1 MTMYI
6 RVFVT
11 SGAKRDVI
19 IQEGADSFRVSV
31 RVPRERNLANTRV
44 RELVAEHFGTIL
56 GRVRIVNG
64 HHRPGKII
72 SVELDY

>member
-1 MTMYI
+1 MYI

-11 SGAKRDVI
+11 PGAKRDVI
-19 IQEGADSFRVSV
+19 TQEGPDSFAVSV
-31 RVPRERNLANTRV
+31 RVPAERNLANERV
-44 RELVAEHFGTIL
+44 RELVAEQFKVMKGK
-56 GRVRIVNG
+56 VRIVNG

>member
-1 MTMYI
+1 MYI

-11 SGAKRDVI
+11 SGAKRDVVTK
-19 IQEGADSFRVSV
+19 EGLDSFAISV
-31 RVPRERNLANTRV
+31 RVPAERNLANERV
-44 RELVAEHFGTIL
+44 RELVAQHYHIVKGK
-56 GRVRIVNG
+56 VRIVSG